1 MTSIGTTGK
10 PHATLARVAAL
21 SLILTLVAFWS
32 WAFLI
37 YEAPGN
43 PDRLEDRSWAM
54 AAEQRCVRM
63 VAAVDKL
70 PAAADSSSPAHRAG
84 VLDEAT
90 QLVDQLVDDLR
101 VLPGGSDED
110 RALVDKWLED
120 WEVYLVDRQVHA
132 RRLRTEGDVRPY
144 LTALPS
150 GAGSHVE
157 RMNGFARVNDMESCL
172 DPGDL

>member
-21 SLILTLVAFWS
+21 SLILALVAFWS

-63 VAAVDKL
+63 VATVDKL
-70 PAAADSSSPAHRAG
+70 PAAADSSSP
-84 VLDEAT
+84 
-90 QLVDQLVDDLR
+90 VDQPVDDLR

-110 RALVDKWLED
+110 RALVDKRRED

>member
-1 MTSIGTTGK
+1 MATGPTTGR
-10 PHATLARVAAL
+10 PYATLTRIATL
-21 SLILTLVAFWS
+21 TLILALVAFWA
-32 WAFLI
+32 WAFLL

-43 PDRLEDRSWAM
+43 PDRLEDRSWVS
-54 AAEQRCVRM
+54 AAEQRCSLL
-63 VAAVDKL
+63 VAAVAEL
-70 PAAADSSSPAHRAG
+70 PAAGDSPSPAHRAG

-90 QLVDQLVDDLR
+90 RLVGRLVDDLR
-101 VLPGGSDED
+101 RLPGGTDDD
-110 RALVDKWLED
+110 RGLVAKWFDD
-120 WEVYLVDRQVHA
+120 WDIYLADRHNHA
-132 RRLRTEGDVRPY
+132 QRLRTEGDVRPY